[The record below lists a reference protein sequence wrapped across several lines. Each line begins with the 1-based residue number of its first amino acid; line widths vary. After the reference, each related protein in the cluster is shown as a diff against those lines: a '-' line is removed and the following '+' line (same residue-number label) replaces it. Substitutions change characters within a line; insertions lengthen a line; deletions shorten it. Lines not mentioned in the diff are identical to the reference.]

1 MVIKE
6 QVNDVI
12 DWCKEA
18 GVRIPKEF
26 TELRNL
32 TNYYR
37 GAKNDGMAERCYK
50 TVKRLLRQPN
60 RENKKKVVDV
70 IAVWT
75 ALKDM
80 APQKAVEES
89 VGRQTLNSEER
100 TYLLTGEGE
109 EKIMAEQYNFAKP
122 LQYLFDETRTVLQ
135 VRLETASEDQKVRI
149 NKQIEFITEQIS
161 ELDKV
166 NDVSS
171 PKASDAAW
179 GVYRAVEALRD
190 SIKKKVYEN
199 VDNSVKGTVSAF
211 DTIRKAVA
219 AMVALKFPKKTEK
232 VENPFHWEYGQD
244 VTFIAE
250 LLVRDFRAKY
260 DDLNVSID
268 ETVRTLESN
277 IDDCDNKIRTADES
291 IAACDNEYDAL
302 EARHEN
308 GEISDA
314 DFDRRSNRI
323 ADKIEDYE
331 ADIDAESDTLNVLE
345 ENRKYIRDV
354 KNTICKEIEK
364 FLKVF
369 SSSNVKI
376 ITIGQYILNTM
387 DNIGKL
393 VRGESID
400 KDQIQTSINYIAS
413 LVNQAQAEF
422 NQVIDIVAEPV
433 VNRVERTDRER
444 QTTDRKPT
452 ENRMI
457 IRRNR
462 QRNAGSTVT
471 NNVVDPTVTT
481 VIKPVTNDTTNRD
494 D

>member
-6 QVNDVI
+6 HVNDVI

-50 TVKRLLRQPN
+50 TVKCLLRQPN
-60 RENKKKVVDV
+60 RENKKKVVDI

-122 LQYLFDETRTVLQ
+122 LQYLLDETRTVLQ

-199 VDNSVKGTVSAF
+199 VDNSVRGTVSAF

-452 ENRMI
+452 ENRMQ